1 MPAPFSR
8 ACPSYSIALL
18 VPVAKVVPSG
28 YNGRMRNELADQK
41 TVAILGAGSWGSALA
56 CLLGTKGHA
65 VRLWDRDKELIASIQ
80 AQGLNPKYLPDVAL
94 PETVTATASLAE
106 ALDNADWLLVAVASD
121 GVHGVTAEAAPFLTP
136 STRILSAS
144 KGLDAD
150 TGQTNSEVLTGLLD
164 DVAYAGLVVL
174 SGPNLARELTRGVPT
189 AAVVA
194 SLDPHLARA
203 AQSLLMTERSFRV
216 YTHTDVKGVE
226 LGGALKNVLAIGA
239 GLSDGLGFGD
249 NTKAALMTRG
259 LLEMTELGVAA
270 GGKALTFLGLSGV
283 GDLIAT
289 ASSKLSRN
297 YRVGLGLAAGASL
310 VDVLID
316 LHQAA
321 EGIPTARAAQVLS
334 RRYDVQTPVLAAI
347 NAVLHDGLSP
357 SVAVEAL
364 MTRAAREEFSS

>member
-1 MPAPFSR
+1 M
-8 ACPSYSIALL
+8 L
-18 VPVAKVVPSG
+18 VGHICFLGPLG
-28 YNGRMRNELADQK
+28 YNTAMSELRDQR

-56 CLLGTKGHA
+56 FLLGTKGHR
-65 VRLWDRDKELIASIQ
+65 VQLWDRDAELMAAIQ
-80 AQGLNPKYLPDVAL
+80 QRGLNPKYLPDVSLPDTVAAMPAL
-94 PETVTATASLAE
+94 RE
-106 ALDNADWLLVAVASD
+106 ALDGADWVTVAVASD
-121 GVHGVTAEAAPFLTP
+121 GIRAVIAEAAPLLP
-136 STRILSAS
+136 EGISLLSAS
-144 KGLDAD
+144 KGLEAE
-150 TGQTNSEVLTGLLD
+150 TGFTNSEVLTTLLA
-164 DVAYAGLVVL
+164 DVPYAGLTVL

-194 SLDPHLARA
+194 SLDPKQARF

-297 YRVGLGLAAGASL
+297 YRVGLGLAAGKSL
-310 VDVLID
+310 ADVLTE

-347 NAVLHDGLSP
+347 NAVLHDNLSP
-357 SVAVEAL
+357 AVAVEAL

>member
-1 MPAPFSR
+1 M
-8 ACPSYSIALL
+8 
-18 VPVAKVVPSG
+18 
-28 YNGRMRNELADQK
+28 DQQ

-56 CLLGTKGHA
+56 HLLGTKGHA
-65 VRLWDRDKELIASIQ
+65 VRLWDRDTELIASIQ
-80 AQGLNPKYLPDVAL
+80 ERGQNPKYLPEVAL
-94 PETVTATASLAE
+94 PETVAAIPTLRE
-106 ALDNADWLLVAVASD
+106 ALEDVNWVIVAVASD
-121 GVHGVTAEAAPFLTP
+121 GIRGVVAEAANFLNPRT
-136 STRILSAS
+136 SILSAS
-144 KGLDAD
+144 KGLEAD
-150 TGQTNSEVLTGLLD
+150 TGFTNSEVLTTLLA
-164 DVAYAGLVVL
+164 DVTYAGLVVL

-194 SLDPHLARA
+194 SLDPHLARY
-203 AQSLLMTERSFRV
+203 AQALLMTERSFRV
-216 YTHTDVKGVE
+216 YTHSDVKGVE

-297 YRVGLGLAAGASL
+297 YRVGLGLAAGSSL
-310 VDVLID
+310 PDVLAD

-321 EGIPTARAAQVLS
+321 EGIPTARAAKLLS
-334 RRYDVQTPVLAAI
+334 HRYDVQTPVLAAI
-347 NAVLHDGLSP
+347 NAVLHEGLSP
-357 SVAVEAL
+357 SVAVEEL
-364 MTRAAREEFSS
+364 MARAAREEFSS

>member
-1 MPAPFSR
+1 M
-8 ACPSYSIALL
+8 
-18 VPVAKVVPSG
+18 
-28 YNGRMRNELADQK
+28 
-41 TVAILGAGSWGSALA
+41 
-56 CLLGTKGHA
+56 
-65 VRLWDRDKELIASIQ
+65 RLWDRDSELTAAIQ
-80 AQGLNPKYLPDVAL
+80 ERGLNAKYLPEVAL
-94 PETVTATASLAE
+94 PETVAATPAMQD
-106 ALDNADWLLVAVASD
+106 ALDGAEWVVMAVASD
-121 GVHGVTAEAAPFLTP
+121 GIRGVAAEAAPFLT
-136 STRILSAS
+136 SGTSVLSAS
-144 KGLDAD
+144 KGLEAD
-150 TGQTNSEVLTGLLD
+150 TGLTNAALLTTLLA
-164 DVAYAGLVVL
+164 DVPYAGLTVL

-194 SLDPHLARA
+194 SLDPRQARF

-216 YTHTDVKGVE
+216 YTHTDVTGVE

-297 YRVGLGLAAGASL
+297 YRVGLGLAAGKSL
-310 VDVLID
+310 PEVLIE

-357 SVAVEAL
+357 SVAVEEL
-364 MTRAAREEFSS
+364 MTRAAREEFTS

>member
-1 MPAPFSR
+1 MDSQT
-8 ACPSYSIALL
+8 I
-18 VPVAKVVPSG
+18 
-28 YNGRMRNELADQK
+28 
-41 TVAILGAGSWGSALA
+41 AILGAGSWGSALA
-56 CLLGTKGHA
+56 HLLGNKGYS
-65 VRLWDRDKELIASIQ
+65 VRLWDRDFDLVEDIRTHST
-80 AQGLNPKYLPDVAL
+80 NRKYLPDVLL
-94 PETVTATASLAE
+94 PVTVTASPSMKE
-106 ALDNADWLLVAVASD
+106 AVTDADWVVVAIASG
-121 GVHGVTAEAAPFLTP
+121 GVRPVVAEAAAFFNPQTAL
-136 STRILSAS
+136 LSAS
-144 KGLDAD
+144 KGLEAE
-150 TGQTNSEVLTGLLD
+150 TGLTTSEVITTLLS
-164 DVAYAGLVVL
+164 DVAYAGLAVL
-174 SGPNLARELTRGVPT
+174 SGPSLARELTRGVPT

-194 SLDPHLARA
+194 SLDPRQARF

-216 YTHTDVKGVE
+216 YTQTDVKGVE

-297 YRVGLGLAAGASL
+297 YRVGLGLAAGKSL
-310 VDVLID
+310 QDVLAE

-357 SVAVEAL
+357 SIAVEEL
-364 MTRAAREEFSS
+364 MTRASREEFSS

>member
-1 MPAPFSR
+1 MLCDYIVFF
-8 ACPSYSIALL
+8 CYTLF
-18 VPVAKVVPSG
+18 
-28 YNGRMRNELADQK
+28 MDQRI
-41 TVAILGAGSWGSALA
+41 VAILGAGSWGSALA
-56 CLLGTKGHA
+56 ALLGAKGHT
-65 VRLWDRDKELIASIQ
+65 VRLWDRDTELMGVIGER
-80 AQGLNPKYLPDVAL
+80 GLNPKYLPDVAL
-94 PETVTATASLAE
+94 PETVTATPLMRE
-106 ALDNADWLLVAVASD
+106 ALDGADWAIMAVSSD
-121 GVHGVTAEAAPFLTP
+121 GIRGVAAEAEPFLTANT
-136 STRILSAS
+136 SVLSAS
-144 KGLDAD
+144 KGLEAD
-150 TGQTNSEVLTGLLD
+150 TGFTNSEVLTTLFAD
-164 DVAYAGLVVL
+164 ASYAGLVVL

-194 SLDPHLARA
+194 SLDPRQARF

-216 YTHTDVKGVE
+216 YTQTDVKGVE

-297 YRVGLGLAAGASL
+297 YRVGLGLAAGKSL
-310 VDVLID
+310 ADVLTE

-357 SVAVEAL
+357 SVAVESL
-364 MTRAAREEFSS
+364 MTRASREEFSS

>member
-1 MPAPFSR
+1 M
-8 ACPSYSIALL
+8 
-18 VPVAKVVPSG
+18 
-28 YNGRMRNELADQK
+28 DQR

-56 CLLGTKGHA
+56 YLLGTKGHA
-65 VRLWDRDKELIASIQ
+65 VRLWDRDSALMAAIGER
-80 AQGLNPKYLPDVAL
+80 GLNPKYLPDVAL
-94 PETVTATASLAE
+94 PETVAATPLLRD
-106 ALDNADWLLVAVASD
+106 ALDGADWAVIAVSSD
-121 GVHGVTAEAAPFLTP
+121 GIREVAADAAPFLAANTGV
-136 STRILSAS
+136 LSAS
-144 KGLDAD
+144 KGLEAD
-150 TGQTNSEVLTGLLD
+150 TGLTNSEVLTLLLED
-164 DVAYAGLVVL
+164 AAYAGLVVL

-194 SLDPHLARA
+194 SLDPRQARF

-283 GDLIAT
+283 GDLMAT

-297 YRVGLGLAAGASL
+297 YRVGLGLAAGKSAAEIL
-310 VDVLID
+310 AE

-347 NAVLHDGLSP
+347 DAVLHGGLSP
-357 SVAVEAL
+357 SVAVEEL
-364 MTRAAREEFSS
+364 MTRAAREEFTS